1 MTENKETQAS
11 IPRSPQQKI
20 LRVFR
25 SQSSFSPLLAAIGLG
40 IAFLYPLFLGPG
52 QQGSLGI
59 VVIYF
64 VWIILAESWNLVGGF
79 AGLINLGMVAF
90 FGLGSVVTSVVL
102 SAGAGFG
109 VAILASALVGATFAL
124 ILTPTFRLRTDYFAI
139 ATLVIPIVLKPVVEY
154 FAGHSNFELPPG
166 VAMDPTLFYELGVA
180 LTALT
185 IFGIYF
191 LMRSRIGMAL
201 RGIGDDE
208 YASATV
214 GVNVLLIKTIALVAS
229 GVIASVAGSYY
240 LSYILAVNSAIF
252 LNLTFSLYPIFMVII
267 GGIGTFE
274 GPIVGALLFSAITY
288 EVNSYFPSSDIEVL
302 IFSIVIMAVAV
313 LLPKGLIPSI
323 RKFVVT
329 RRKRKSDTLADTKNA

>member
-1 MTENKETQAS
+1 VSETQVKPPGKNAS
-11 IPRSPQQKI
+11 SSFLKRLGI
-20 LRVFR
+20 FR
-25 SQSSFSPLLAAIGLG
+25 SQSSFSPLLVALGLVAA
-40 IAFLYPLFLGPG
+40 FVYPLFLGPG

-64 VWIILAESWNLVGGF
+64 IWIILAESWNLVGGY

-90 FGLGSVVTSVVL
+90 FGLGSVVTSIVL
-102 SAGAGFG
+102 TAGLGFG
-109 VAILASALVGATFAL
+109 VAILASAFVGAVFAL

-154 FAGHSNFELPPG
+154 FAGHTNFQWPPG
-166 VAMDPTLFYELGVA
+166 LAINETTSYELGVA

-191 LMRSRIGMAL
+191 MMKSRIGMAL

-208 YASATV
+208 YASATI
-214 GVNVLLIKTIALVAS
+214 GVNVLFIKMIALIVS
-229 GVIASVAGSYY
+229 GVIASIAGAYY
-240 LSYILAVNSAIF
+240 LSYILAVNSSIF

-288 EVNSYFPSSDIEVL
+288 EVNTYFPSSDIEVL
-302 IFSIVIMAVAV
+302 VFSIVIMAVAV
-313 LLPKGLIPSI
+313 LLPKGLVPSI
-323 RKFVVT
+323 RKFVIS
-329 RRKRKSDTLADTKNA
+329 RRQHKPSVVANP

>member
-1 MTENKETQAS
+1 MTEVKEPVKKSGPSFAG
-11 IPRSPQQKI
+11 R
-20 LRVFR
+20 LGNLR
-25 SQSSFSPLLAAIGLG
+25 SQSSISPVVVAIGLLAA
-40 IAFLYPLFLGPG
+40 FVYPLFLGSG

-59 VVIYF
+59 IVIYF
-64 VWIILAESWNLVGGF
+64 IWIILAESWNLVGGY

-90 FGLGSVVTSVVL
+90 FGLGALVTSIVMT
-102 SAGAGFG
+102 AGLGFG
-109 VAILASALVGATFAL
+109 VAILASALVGAVFAL

-154 FAGHSNFELPPG
+154 FAGHSNFEWPPG
-166 VAMDPTLFYELGVA
+166 LVFNQTTFYEFGVV
-180 LTALT
+180 LTAAT

-191 LMRSRIGMAL
+191 MMRSRIGMAL

-214 GVNVLLIKTIALVAS
+214 GVNVLFVKMIALLVS
-229 GVIASVAGSYY
+229 GVIASIAGAYY
-240 LSYILAVNSAIF
+240 LSYILAVQSSIF

-302 IFSIVIMAVAV
+302 VFSIVIMAVAV
-313 LLPKGLIPSI
+313 LLPKGLVPSI
-323 RKFVVT
+323 RKFVVS
-329 RRKRKSDTLADTKNA
+329 RRQQKISNATNTNG